1 MASNAINKE
10 KTIMKNQLLEIFK
23 NSESQKQALEKAIK
37 FYGNLGEI
45 DTFSLKRN
53 LLQFSC
59 GVGIYISSSQRE
71 KIKELV

>member
-1 MASNAINKE
+1 MNKD
-10 KTIMKNQLLEIFK
+10 KNQMYNQLLEIFK

-45 DTFSLKRN
+45 DTFSLKKN

-59 GVGIYISSSQRE
+59 GVGIYISNSQRE

>member
-1 MASNAINKE
+1 MNKD
-10 KTIMKNQLLEIFK
+10 KNQMYNQLLEIFK

-45 DTFSLKRN
+45 DTFSLKKN

>member
-1 MASNAINKE
+1 MN
-10 KTIMKNQLLEIFK
+10 NQLLEIFK

-45 DTFSLKRN
+45 DTFSLKKN

-59 GVGIYISSSQRE
+59 GVGIYISNSQKE